1 MANGRLERKKEGQD
15 SFIDSWYK
23 NEHFVWHNGYGPA
36 VATNFMEQYQQ
47 DVDLMKSIHL
57 THYRTS
63 INWARF
69 FTDYENCIVDE
80 EYAQHISEMIDS
92 LIEADVEPMICLE
105 HYEVPAFLLE
115 KYDGWSSR
123 KVVDFYAKYA
133 KIAFDRYGD
142 RVKTGLHSTNQSFP
156 KRVAIWMLF
165 AGRMNKTQKNG

>member
-1 MANGRLERKKEGQD
+1 MQHLLLANGRLERKKRRTG

-63 INWARF
+63 INWGLVFSLITRI
-69 FTDYENCIVDE
+69 CIADE

-123 KVVDFYAKYA
+123 KVVDFYAKYE
-133 KIAFDRYGD
+133 
-142 RVKTGLHSTNQSFP
+142 
-156 KRVAIWMLF
+156 
-165 AGRMNKTQKNG
+165 

>member
-1 MANGRLERKKEGQD
+1 MG
-15 SFIDSWYK
+15 S
-23 NEHFVWHNGYGPA
+23 
-36 VATNFMEQYQQ
+36 
-47 DVDLMKSIHL
+47 
-57 THYRTS
+57 
-63 INWARF
+63 F

-133 KIAFDRYGD
+133 QIAFVVLVSNLR
-142 RVKTGLHSTNQSFP
+142 Q
-156 KRVAIWMLF
+156 LF
-165 AGRMNKTQKNG
+165 VETRIN

>member
-1 MANGRLERKKEGQD
+1 MKITIPENFILGAASSAWQTEGWKGKKEGQD

-23 NEHFVWHNGYGPA
+23 NEYFVWHNGYGPA

-92 LIEADVEPMICLE
+92 LIEADVEPIFFWKNMMAGLQEKWLIFMLSTQR
-105 HYEVPAFLLE
+105 LLLI
-115 KYDGWSSR
+115 
-123 KVVDFYAKYA
+123 VTV
-133 KIAFDRYGD
+133 
-142 RVKTGLHSTNQSFP
+142 TG
-156 KRVAIWMLF
+156 
-165 AGRMNKTQKNG
+165 

>member
-1 MANGRLERKKEGQD
+1 MG
-15 SFIDSWYK
+15 S
-23 NEHFVWHNGYGPA
+23 
-36 VATNFMEQYQQ
+36 
-47 DVDLMKSIHL
+47 
-57 THYRTS
+57 
-63 INWARF
+63 F

-165 AGRMNKTQKNG
+165 AGRMNKTQKWMMWNYHKVLATAKAVEIYHSGNYGGRIGCILNPEMVYARSSSPEDQKAAYMYDLFYNRVFLIRW